1 MSVYVTDLDPK
12 ELKTYEQPKFDF
24 IFFQNFTNT
33 KKTFILIFLYLKARN
48 KITNICAPMFIT
60 FLKLAVSRDFLAF
73 FFFMN
78 RIHLGPC

>member
-33 KKTFILIFLYLKARN
+33 KKTFFKFFFKYLKGSKQN
-48 KITNICAPMFIT
+48 HKYLCTNVHHFP
-60 FLKLAVSRDFLAF
+60 
-73 FFFMN
+73 
-78 RIHLGPC
+78 